1 MLCPEKNI
9 YIDKERDMQHEQ
21 TKKNLF
27 WYINQ
32 DQIIFKIRSSSFKFF
47 E

>member
-27 WYINQ
+27 
-32 DQIIFKIRSSSFKFF
+32 
-47 E
+47 